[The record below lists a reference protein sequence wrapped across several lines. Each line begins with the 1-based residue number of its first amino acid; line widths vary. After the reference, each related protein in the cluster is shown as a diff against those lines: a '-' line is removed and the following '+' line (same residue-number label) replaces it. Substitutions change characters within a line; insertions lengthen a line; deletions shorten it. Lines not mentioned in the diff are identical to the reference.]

1 MRLRWLWYGDGY
13 VDGNRLGD
21 GWTLMAMLML
31 SILES
36 ASTGQSGSTH
46 DGSSRFMLIP
56 FLHMRTSMIPYRA
69 G

>member
-1 MRLRWLWYGDGY
+1 
-13 VDGNRLGD
+13 
-21 GWTLMAMLML
+21 MAMLML

-56 FLHMRTSMIPYRA
+56 FLNMRTSMIPYRA